1 MRFSQIARGLLAGG
15 VLFVASAASALPV
28 VYFFQSGDITISA
41 TVLGNTVAGPVT
53 IPLNGVSV
61 TIDESALTVNS
72 ISFTSG
78 PTGLVSI
85 SPSYGGYTSINLDF
99 ASITATAGSLT
110 LVDPGPPAEY
120 GFNAPVVSV
129 AGQFDAINTNPF
141 LNLNNVPFGFAN
153 FSATGTI
160 FADGN
165 SQLELNGITLGQI
178 DPDGPGGNPP
188 LVLKA
193 DINFTGVPEPGTALL
208 LGLGIAGLAGV
219 RRSGRA

>member
-1 MRFSQIARGLLAGG
+1 M
-15 VLFVASAASALPV
+15 AATPRS
-28 VYFFQSGDITISA
+28 
-41 TVLGNTVAGPVT
+41 
-53 IPLNGVSV
+53 
-61 TIDESALTVNS
+61 
-72 ISFTSG
+72 TS
-78 PTGLVSI
+78 
-85 SPSYGGYTSINLDF
+85 TSR
-99 ASITATAGSLT
+99 SITATAGSLT

-160 FADGN
+160 FVDGN